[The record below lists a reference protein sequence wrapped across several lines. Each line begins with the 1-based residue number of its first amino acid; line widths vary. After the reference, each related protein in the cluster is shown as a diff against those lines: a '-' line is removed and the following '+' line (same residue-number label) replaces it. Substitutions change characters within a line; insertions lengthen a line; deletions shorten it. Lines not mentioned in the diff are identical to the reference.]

1 MAAGRPDRSYP
12 KTYRLASSEDFRRV
26 YRNARRG
33 GSGPFAWHARPNGG
47 LHARL
52 GLAVPKRVVKR
63 ATDRSRLKRLIR
75 ESFRHNRGRLPAV
88 DIIVSVKTLPADVRD
103 PVLHTEITR
112 VWEGVLSKLGEAQ
125 QYVVKTHLE

>member
-12 KTYRLASSEDFRRV
+12 KAYRLASSEDFRRV

-33 GSGPFAWHARPNGG
+33 SAGPFAWHARLNGG

-75 ESFRHNRGRLPAV
+75 ESFRHNLDRLPAV
-88 DIIVSVKTLPADVRD
+88 DIVVSVKTLPADVHD
-103 PVLHTEITR
+103 PARHVEIAR
-112 VWEGVLSKLGEAQ
+112 VWEGVLSKLGETQ
-125 QYVVKTHLE
+125 

>member
-1 MAAGRPDRSYP
+1 M
-12 KTYRLASSEDFRRV
+12 
-26 YRNARRG
+26 
-33 GSGPFAWHARPNGG
+33 
-47 LHARL
+47 
-52 GLAVPKRVVKR
+52 
-63 ATDRSRLKRLIR
+63 
-75 ESFRHNRGRLPAV
+75 